1 MENKNTISVVL
12 PLKTRTAYD
21 FESFFDKSIES
32 LKNQKDEF
40 DELVIVHSTEEQLI
54 KFLTFPQHAS
64 ILLKTRSTLR
74 RIC

>member
-21 FESFFDKSIES
+21 FESFFDKSIQS

-40 DELVIVHSTEEQLI
+40 DELVIVHCDEKQLENY
-54 KFLTFPQHAS
+54 LTNYL
-64 ILLKTRSTLR
+64 IMKL
-74 RIC
+74 